1 MTNIILT
8 IWSFCF
14 TPQPARLW
22 LMLVFS
28 PDHGDVEV
36 NPEEDV
42 DDEDADG
49 GLGELWDVPSVPFV
63 LQPDIDP
70 YHQENAWN
78 ELIKCLQHKSILS
91 YLSGWSCS
99 IFSISTTTELS
110 ENPFA
115 ELYVGRKNLCWTV
128 NTNII
133 KFKRIGSH
141 LQRRMQ
147 RGCCCGKVRTQ
158 VAPSQL
164 QSFSH
169 PPTQLVPSLKLKHAW
184 FF

>member
-36 NPEEDV
+36 DPEEDV

-78 ELIKCLQHKSILS
+78 EFTKCLQHKSNSFISFWMTFAVYFSFQELHIYQKILLLN
-91 YLSGWSCS
+91 YMLEDK
-99 IFSISTTTELS
+99 TY
-110 ENPFA
+110 A
-115 ELYVGRKNLCWTV
+115 E
-128 NTNII
+128 
-133 KFKRIGSH
+133 H
-141 LQRRMQ
+141 
-147 RGCCCGKVRTQ
+147 
-158 VAPSQL
+158 
-164 QSFSH
+164 
-169 PPTQLVPSLKLKHAW
+169 
-184 FF
+184 